1 MLILFDSKKK
11 TLYTIANTFIKM
23 ERKSAKELIKRIL
36 KSVSEAPK
44 SIHEIAQDCE
54 SNWGSIKMY
63 LESLKEAGVLLE
75 TEIAN
80 KRVFSLVQCDKTN
93 KTGNYFDLPIK
104 SEDEKLID
112 SLFFKIKEEWKQK
125 TGIIPGRIQVQ
136 KTLARINK
144 ECNLNL
150 PIGWYQFGTLCVK
163 PYDQNLDYDF
173 SGLNDVV
180 NKCVV
185 DIVGTYSKEVN
196 ATALKLRHYN
206 EENHTLYK
214 TKEILLSLLSSSNFS
229 KKYVQEINN
238 QLYTLLKNS
247 PPIFDKISKGLVN
260 DFVGLVL
267 QMVNTLSDE
276 DLKMVKNDIY
286 QAFNEIWKLI
296 ALYNYFSDL
305 EPYYSKNFSK
315 ELELKHFISEMNTQ
329 KMEVI
334 EHLKYLNDLLPHQA
348 EPDDETYRKI
358 KSLLT
363 SMTPLPLEEQKK
375 REEVLEQKRKEL
387 GHDKYQDWLIEQFG
401 LQ

>member
-1 MLILFDSKKK
+1 
-11 TLYTIANTFIKM
+11 M

-36 KSVSEAPK
+36 KSISEAPR
-44 SIHEIAQDCE
+44 SIHEIAKDCE
-54 SNWGSIKMY
+54 SNWESIKIY
-63 LESLKEAGVLLE
+63 LESLKEAGVLQE
-75 TEIAN
+75 TEIGN
-80 KRVFSLVQCDKTN
+80 KRVFSLVQCDKIN
-93 KTGNYFDLPIK
+93 KTGNYFDLPIN

-125 TGIIPGRIQVQ
+125 TGMIPGRIQVQ

-150 PIGWYQFGTLCVK
+150 PIGWYKFGTLCVK
-163 PYDQNLDYDF
+163 PYDQNLDYAY
-173 SGLNDVV
+173 SRLNE
-180 NKCVV
+180 KIITCVV

-206 EENHTLYK
+206 EENSILYK
-214 TKEILLSLLSSSNFS
+214 TKEILLSLLSSPNFS
-229 KKYVQEINN
+229 KKYILEINN
-238 QLYTLLKNS
+238 QLYALLKNS
-247 PPIFDKISKGLVN
+247 PPIFDKVSKRLVN

-267 QMVNTLSDE
+267 QMVNTISDE

-286 QAFNEIWKLI
+286 QSFNEIWKLI

-363 SMTPLPLEEQKK
+363 SITEAPADVQKQREAFLEQKK
-375 REEVLEQKRKEL
+375 KEL
-387 GHDKYQDWLIEQFG
+387 GHEKFQDWLIIQFG

>member
-1 MLILFDSKKK
+1 
-11 TLYTIANTFIKM
+11 M

-44 SIHEIAQDCE
+44 SIHEIAKDCE
-54 SNWGSIKMY
+54 SNWESIKIY

-93 KTGNYFDLPIK
+93 KTGNYFDLPIR

-112 SLFFKIKEEWKQK
+112 SLFSKIKEEWKQK

-173 SGLNDVV
+173 SGLNDEV
-180 NKCVV
+180 NKCIV

-214 TKEILLSLLSSSNFS
+214 TKEMLLSLLSSSNFS
-229 KKYVQEINN
+229 KKYIQEINN

-247 PPIFDKISKGLVN
+247 PPIFDKVSKRLVN

-267 QMVNTLSDE
+267 QMVNAISDE

-286 QAFNEIWKLI
+286 QSFNEIWKLI

-305 EPYYSKNFSK
+305 EPYYSNNFSK

-334 EHLKYLNDLLPHQA
+334 EHLKYLNDLLPRQA

-358 KSLLT
+358 KAMLSSVVLLT
-363 SMTPLPLEEQKK
+363 EDEQKK
-375 REEVLEQKRKEL
+375 QEKFLEQKEKEL
-387 GHDKYQDWLIEQFG
+387 GHDKFQEWLLEQAG